1 MMKQDEFCRC
11 LAAITPDMPEHFS
24 NHVDHVLEKVVL
36 EGKKHRHSKAEAIVF
51 AGRYISKRALIVA
64 MASLILLFAT
74 VAFAATQWHIFEN
87 LSFLVG
93 EKVPDTADDVMQG
106 SLHQETV
113 NQVEITIQE
122 AGYDGR
128 TLLLQY
134 SYRMLDVNE
143 PLCHTAEE
151 TYRDSLPY
159 DFSPDTPMKG
169 LRDGAEEMLLEHNVG
184 WWVDCIWLNGEPIDM
199 PTSSGSVYTGT
210 TIPGEIVIA
219 EYWRL
224 DNVNMALNGVVEI
237 TLPIG
242 EMQSAD
248 YRKSLFD
255 RETGKYRMPD
265 RGAVTFRFN
274 AKDTISQVVTEH
286 PNQEIAVF
294 GANVKVSEAVYSP
307 LLTYI
312 TLNYQI
318 PAVLKAEPI
327 TSAKDQDWIDNSLW
341 SFWGNERFSQWIY
354 SLELVDGNGK
364 ALFPDHHGISAV
376 ASTWAE
382 FVYPHIGNIP
392 KELWLAPIQD
402 GKADLSQAV
411 RVK

>member
-1 MMKQDEFCRC
+1 MKQDEFCRH

-24 NHVDHVLEKVVL
+24 NHVDCVLEKIMQQG
-36 EGKKHRHSKAEAIVF
+36 EKGKSSKAKTILF
-51 AGRYISKRALIVA
+51 AGVYVSKRALIVA
-64 MASLILLFAT
+64 MASLIMLFAT

-93 EKVPDTADDVMQG
+93 EKIPDTADDVMQG
-106 SLHQETV
+106 GLHQETV

-143 PLCHTAEE
+143 PLCVTAEE
-151 TYRDSLPY
+151 TYHDSLPY
-159 DFSPDTPMKG
+159 GFSPDTPMKG
-169 LRDGAEEMLLEHNVG
+169 LRDGAQEMLLEHNVG

-199 PTSSGSVYTGT
+199 PTSSGSVYTGS
-210 TIPGEIVIA
+210 TIPGEIIIT

-224 DNVNMALNGVVEI
+224 DNVNMPLSGVVDI
-237 TLPIG
+237 TMPIG

-248 YRKSLFD
+248 YRKTLID
-255 RETGKYRMPD
+255 RDTGKYRMPD
-265 RGAVTFRFN
+265 RGVVTFSFN

-286 PNQEIAVF
+286 PNQELILFDAK
-294 GANVKVSEAVYSP
+294 AKVSEVVYSP
-307 LLTYI
+307 LMTYI

-318 PAVLKAEPI
+318 PLDLKAEPI
-327 TSAKDQDWIDNSLW
+327 TSAEDQDWINNSLW

-354 SLELVDGNGK
+354 SLELVDENGK
-364 ALFPDHHGISAV
+364 TLFPDHHGISV
-376 ASTWAE
+376 VGSTWAE
-382 FVYPHIGNIP
+382 FVYPHIGNMP

-402 GKADLSQAV
+402 GKADMTQAV